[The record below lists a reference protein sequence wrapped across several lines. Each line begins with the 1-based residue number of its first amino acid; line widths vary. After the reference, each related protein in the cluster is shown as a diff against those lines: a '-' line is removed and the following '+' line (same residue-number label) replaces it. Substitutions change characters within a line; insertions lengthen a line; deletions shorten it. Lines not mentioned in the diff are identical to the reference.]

1 MSYFSPETISRIA
14 RLQVRAHHVV
24 DGFLSGQHNSPFT
37 GSSIEFRQ
45 HREYAPGDDLRNLD
59 WKVLAKQDRYYIKQY
74 ESQTNMNS
82 ALLVDASRS
91 MNYRGPNAAMSKFDY
106 AATCAVCVAYLLLRQ
121 QDFVGC
127 LKFDSS
133 VLNSVPQKSH
143 RAHLDDVARCL
154 ETGGLGDKTDLQPI
168 FSTAMQ
174 RFARRGLFVL
184 FSDLLAPR
192 DGLRNG
198 LKLLRGAGN
207 EVLVIH
213 ILDDDELDFD
223 FSGPTK
229 FNDLESDTIL
239 RCNPRG
245 LKAGYLEQI
254 HAYLEEVGQICSEY
268 RVKYQ
273 LVRTSTPLDAALTVA
288 FQT

>member
-45 HREYAPGDDLRNLD
+45 HREYVPGDDLRNLD

-91 MNYRGPNAAMSKFDY
+91 MNYRGSSAPMSKFDY
-106 AATCAVCVAYLLLRQ
+106 AATCAVSVAYLLLRQ

-127 LKFDSS
+127 LKFDSG

-143 RAHLDDVARCL
+143 RAHLDDLARCL
-154 ETGGLGDKTDLQPI
+154 ESGGSGDKTDLQPI
-168 FSTAMQ
+168 IAAAMQ
-174 RFARRGLFVL
+174 RFPRRGLYIL
-184 FSDLLAPR
+184 FSDLFAPR
-192 DGLRNG
+192 EGLRNS
-198 LKLLRGAGN
+198 LKLLCGAGN
-207 EVLVIH
+207 EVMVFH
-213 ILDDDELDFD
+213 ILDDEELDFD

-229 FNDLESDTIL
+229 FTDLESDAIL

-245 LKAGYLEQI
+245 LRAGYLEQLQ
-254 HAYLEEVGQICSEY
+254 AYLEEIGQICSEN

-273 LVRTSTPLDAALTVA
+273 LVRTSAPFDAALTAA
-288 FQT
+288 FR